1 MIEVI
6 PTIIAKNFQE
16 LQEKIKKIEP
26 YTKWVQLDIMD
37 GRFVD
42 NITWRNPKELKNL
55 ETNLFLEAHLMIFEP
70 EHVIEDWI
78 ESGVKR
84 IIFHYE
90 STHKRKEIIEKI
102 KNAGLEIGIALDV
115 ITPIEFIDILMPD
128 LDLVLI
134 MTVRPGWGGQ
144 KFMEETLLKIKNLRS
159 KYPNVNIGVDG
170 GINSE
175 TGRKAIEAGANI
187 LASGSYI
194 FGSEDI
200 KKAIDSL
207 KNL

>member
-1 MIEVI
+1 MIQVI
-6 PTIIAKNFQE
+6 PTIIAKDFQE
-16 LQEKIKKIEP
+16 LQEKIKKIEH
-26 YTKWVQLDIMD
+26 YVEWVQLDIMD
-37 GRFVD
+37 GQFVD
-42 NITWRNPKELKNL
+42 NTTWNNPKELKNL
-55 ETNLFLEAHLMIFEP
+55 ETSLNLEAHLMIWEP
-70 EHVIEDWI
+70 EHTIHDWM

-90 STHKRKEIIEKI
+90 STHKRKEIIEQVK
-102 KNAGLEIGIALDV
+102 KAGLEVGMAIDT
-115 ITPIEFIDILMPD
+115 ITQIEFIDAFMSD

-170 GINSE
+170 GINQE
-175 TGRKAIEAGANI
+175 TAKRAIEAGANI
-187 LASGSYI
+187 LAAGSYI
-194 FGSEDI
+194 FKSEDTQ
-200 KKAIDSL
+200 KAIESL